1 MKNCK
6 KSDAQKIQL
15 TRAINFISS
24 KDIDELCVMHSKHSN
39 MIDNKEDEIIKKLFK
54 SCLYRYEIVLKTSMK
69 GSDFIFDLVD
79 YFYYKFQ
86 KI

>member
-1 MKNCK
+1 
-6 KSDAQKIQL
+6 
-15 TRAINFISS
+15 
-24 KDIDELCVMHSKHSN
+24 MHSKHSN

-79 YFYYKFQ
+79 YFYYKF
-86 KI
+86 